1 MGKECTGKSG
11 KVAKPRSWMRE
22 TMKGTGKAHGRL
34 LRETEQARNTERV
47 GGNIKHDCQGRSG

>member
-1 MGKECTGKSG
+1 MH
-11 KVAKPRSWMRE
+11 RE
-22 TMKGTGKAHGRL
+22 VWEGGQAQELDEGDHEGKAHGRL